1 MIEDQIVVRDLNP
14 HRLSPSETTA
24 LNVFDNLMHQE
35 QWPGDPPR
43 NVAETLGPWRFV
55 PEYLDLHQRVA
66 WTDQYARVVG
76 RGYIHIGRY
85 LENPHLADFDIYVL
99 PDMRRRGIAR
109 ELLRDIAGVA
119 RREDRRLLLVSTDRA
134 IPAGSEFVRRLGG
147 RGGVDSHTNQ
157 LDIPDLNLSL
167 VEEWC
172 QGGRQKA
179 RSFQLES
186 WDGAYPVDQL
196 EAMSE
201 IKHVMNS
208 APTDS
213 LELEEFQWTA
223 EHLQQED
230 RMLGQRGVWRG
241 TMVVRHL
248 ASGELA
254 GFTELYWNRLH
265 PETAEQG
272 HTAILPRYRRRGL
285 AQWLKAEM
293 LRRILVQRPEIKR
306 IRSNVADSNESMLR
320 INRRLGFKPC
330 KTWTTW
336 QIDLERVLI
345 YLGSG

>member
-1 MIEDQIVVRDLNP
+1 MIEDQIIVKDLDP
-14 HRLSPSETTA
+14 HRLSQPEKTA
-24 LNVFDNLMHQE
+24 LNIFDNLMHQE
-35 QWPGDPPR
+35 QWPGDPSITIE
-43 NVAETLGPWRFV
+43 ETLGPWRFV

-66 WTDQYARVVG
+66 WADRGTRAVG

-85 LENPHLADFDIYVL
+85 LENPHMADFDIYVV

-109 ELLRDIAGVA
+109 DLLRDIAEVA
-119 RREDRRLLLVSTDRA
+119 QREDRQLLLVSTDRA
-134 IPAGSEFVRRLGG
+134 IPAGSRFVGRLGG
-147 RGGVDSHTNQ
+147 RQGVNSHTNQ
-157 LDIPDLNLSL
+157 LDLPDLNLPL

-172 QGGRQKA
+172 QSGHQRLKGFR
-179 RSFQLES
+179 LES
-186 WDGAYPVDQL
+186 WDGSYPLEQL

-201 IKHVMNS
+201 IKQVMNS

-213 LELEEFQWTA
+213 LELEEFQWSA

-230 RMLGQRGVWRG
+230 RMLVQRGVWRW
-241 TMVVRHL
+241 TMIVRQV

-254 GFTELYWNRLH
+254 GFTELYWNRQH

-272 HTAILPRYRRRGL
+272 HTAIRPSYRRRGL

-293 LRRILVQRPEIKR
+293 LRRILDQRPEIRR

-336 QIDLERVLI
+336 QIDLDRVLT
-345 YLGSG
+345 YLGRG